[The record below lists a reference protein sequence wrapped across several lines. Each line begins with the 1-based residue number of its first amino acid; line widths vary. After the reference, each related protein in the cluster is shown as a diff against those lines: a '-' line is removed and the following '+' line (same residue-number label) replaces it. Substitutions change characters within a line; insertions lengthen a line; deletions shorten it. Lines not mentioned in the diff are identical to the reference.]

1 MTSPNGNG
9 AALNGALPT
18 ASALQP
24 KFDLAAVTTFWMSS
38 SARLMRSSEI
48 LMRGMTE
55 VGRLE
60 AELGQQ
66 YLQRSMSALQ
76 TPVLGTKPD
85 QLART
90 QMDHAMQNVDG
101 LVTTMRKIADQFR
114 HTIEASTQALF
125 EVSTP
130 AAPAQSLAASIHIDD
145 PIVRRKPVQ
154 GAAEP
159 TLAG

>member
-9 AALNGALPT
+9 AGLNGALPT
-18 ASALQP
+18 ASTFQSR
-24 KFDLAAVTTFWMSS
+24 FDPTAETIFWMTS
-38 SARLMRSSEI
+38 SARLIRSSEI

-66 YLQRSMSALQ
+66 YLQRSMGALQ
-76 TPVLGTKPD
+76 TPELGTKPD
-85 QLART
+85 KLARA
-90 QMDHAMQNVDG
+90 QMDYAMQNVEG
-101 LVTTMRKIADQFR
+101 LVTTARQIADQFR
-114 HTIEASTQALF
+114 HTIEASTLALF
-125 EVSTP
+125 EVSAP

-145 PIVRRKPVQ
+145 PVVRRKPAQ
-154 GAAEP
+154 AAAEP